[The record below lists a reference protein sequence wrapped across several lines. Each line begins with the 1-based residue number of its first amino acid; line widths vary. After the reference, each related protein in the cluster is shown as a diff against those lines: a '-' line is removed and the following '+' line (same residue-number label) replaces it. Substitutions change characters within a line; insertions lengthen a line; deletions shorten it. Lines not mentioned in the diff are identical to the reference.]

1 MKNDKQ
7 QLIYILNTIKIFK
20 MWINFYKLNLQCF
33 NIKLLNAYEID
44 VLMTFLKINNQQ
56 EFVKQN
62 ALKELGKQINL

>member
-1 MKNDKQ
+1 
-7 QLIYILNTIKIFK
+7 

-56 EFVKQN
+56 EFVK
-62 ALKELGKQINL
+62 